1 MFLER
6 FDRRLLTIL
15 LVVFVQIVGAAMVLP
30 ILPLFA
36 QRQFDMAPSVIT
48 LLITTFFAAQFLA
61 GPYLG
66 RLSDQYGRLPVLIA
80 SQIGTAI
87 SFVMLGLAGSVWM
100 LFAAR
105 LLDGITGGN
114 IIVAQA
120 YITDITPREER
131 TAALGYIYAV
141 FGIGFI
147 FGPAFGGILAAAT
160 GPRIPFLVAAAAALA
175 AVTLTWRVLDET
187 VTEEQRE
194 SSRAHRSSLA
204 LDKVIGNTPL
214 LIVLVIAFVGQFA
227 LGLVQGTFA
236 LFSEAVLFA
245 GYSENIVNLGVG
257 LLLAAV
263 GVGQV
268 FTQTVLLKR
277 LLKRFGELWLIFAG
291 SITRS
296 IGLVLWAVYAVPLVG
311 VVGALLFAMGM
322 GLLMPP
328 LQSLTTEAVPDQL
341 HGGAL
346 GVYQSS
352 ISLATIVATAVSG
365 TLFSIDPT
373 VPYWV
378 GAALSLLALLP
389 ALLLPRQL
397 RLQRQTVTGD

>member
-15 LVVFVQIVGAAMVLP
+15 LVVFVQMVGAAMVLP

-160 GPRIPFLVAAAAALA
+160 GARIPFLVAAGAALA

-277 LLKRFGELWLIFAG
+277 LLKRFGELWLVFAG

-328 LQSLTTEAVPDQL
+328 LQSLTTEAVPDEL
-341 HGGAL
+341 RGGAL